1 VPTLEWFHVLVI
13 TSKSPY
19 AVRALAELARRG
31 GSAPVPIGEIAR
43 ARDIPPQFLEG
54 LFATLRR
61 AGILQS
67 QRGVKGGYQFA
78 RAPAEVTVLEVVELL
93 EGELGAEATASGPVW
108 QEAVDA
114 VKGVLSSTTIAD
126 VAEREAQAAGAQ
138 MYYI

>member
-1 VPTLEWFHVLVI
+1 VLVI

-31 GSAPVPIGEIAR
+31 GGSPVPIGEIAR
-43 ARDIPPQFLEG
+43 ARDLPPQFLES

-61 AGILQS
+61 AGLLQS

-78 RAPAEVTVLEVVELL
+78 TPPAEISVLQVVELL
-93 EGELGAEATASGPVW
+93 EGELGAEAAANGQVW
-108 QEAVDA
+108 QEATDA
-114 VKGVLSSTTIAD
+114 LKSVLAGTSIAD
-126 VAEREAQAAGAQ
+126 VAEREAQQAGAQ

>member
-1 VPTLEWFHVLVI
+1 MLVI
-13 TSKSPY
+13 TTKSPY

-43 ARDIPPQFLEG
+43 ARDIPVQFLEG

-67 QRGVKGGYQFA
+67 QRGVKGGYTFA
-78 RAPAEVTVLEVVELL
+78 RPPAEITVLEVVELL
-93 EGELGAEATASGPVW
+93 EGDLGADAPASGPVW
-108 QEAVDA
+108 VEATDA
-114 VKGVLSSTTIAD
+114 VKSVLGATTIAD
-126 VAEREAQAAGAQ
+126 LSEREAQEAGAQ

>member
-1 VPTLEWFHVLVI
+1 MLVI
-13 TSKSPY
+13 TTKSPY

-43 ARDIPPQFLEG
+43 ARGIPVQFLEG

-67 QRGVKGGYQFA
+67 QRGVKGGYTFA
-78 RAPAEVTVLEVVELL
+78 RPPAEITVLEVVELL
-93 EGELGAEATASGPVW
+93 EGELGADATANGAVW
-108 QEAVDA
+108 TEAVEA
-114 VKGVLSSTTIAD
+114 VRSVLSGTTIAD
-126 VAEREAQAAGAQ
+126 ISEREAQAAGAP